1 MKIKSTIQNPFFW
14 FLILFISYSSYKNLN
29 DLSSVITSDGRGYY
43 AYLPA
48 IFIHGDFKKSS
59 QQEKSAYTNEI
70 EQLYLYK
77 DMKYKVTVVF
87 SYFDV
92 IDVEADNKEDAMD
105 IAWDLFDEKRMVKGD
120 GEVLSATEIQ
130 GDETC

>member
-1 MKIKSTIQNPFFW
+1 MQIKSTIQNPFFW
-14 FLILFISYSSYKNLN
+14 FLFLFISYSSYKNLN

-48 IFIHGDFKKSS
+48 VFIHGNFQKSS

-77 DMKYKVTVVF
+77 DKNGELYNKYFPGVAVLQLPF
-87 SYFDV
+87 FFNCLFYFLY
-92 IDVEADNKEDAMD
+92 K
-105 IAWDLFDEKRMVKGD
+105 
-120 GEVLSATEIQ
+120 
-130 GDETC
+130 